1 MAYKYLRVVSDIHIE
16 FGNLFFLP
24 ELPEDK
30 ETILVIAGDAE
41 VRDRFIRTKFA
52 KKISEQFGL
61 VVYILGNHEHYKCS
75 LERTI
80 YKIRAAIE
88 KEGLKNFVVLD
99 NEAFDVP
106 GGAYRIYGG
115 TMWTTFKQND
125 PLCTFDAQQRMN
137 DFKRIRNKMYSFRLR
152 PSHLISECLKFKTSL
167 EEELNRDDGK
177 KLIVVSHHAPSVLSV
192 ISEEHKKSNLLYA
205 YVEDMSKYMLYY
217 SKIKLWLHGHIHD
230 SSDYTIGDTRV
241 IANPYGYQG
250 VEINS
255 FFDAYKR
262 VELS

>member
-30 ETILVIAGDAE
+30 ETVLVIAGDAD
-41 VRDRFIRTKFA
+41 VRDRFIKTKFA
-52 KKISEQFGL
+52 KKVSEQFGL
-61 VVYILGNHEHYKCS
+61 VVYVLGNHEHYKSS
-75 LERTI
+75 LERTAS
-80 YKIRAAIE
+80 KIRAAIE
-88 KEGLKNFVVLD
+88 EEGLKNFVVLD

-106 GGAYRIYGG
+106 GGPYRIYGG

-125 PLCTFDAQQRMN
+125 PMCTFDAQTRMN

-152 PSHLISECLKFKTSL
+152 PSHLISECLKFKTGL
-167 EEELNRDDGK
+167 EEELSRNDDK

-192 ISEEHKKSNLLYA
+192 VREDHKASNLLYA

-217 SKIKLWLHGHIHD
+217 SKIELWLHGHIHD
-230 SSDYTIGDTRV
+230 SSDYEIGNTRV
-241 IANPYGYQG
+241 VANPYGYQG
-250 VEINS
+250 VEINP
-255 FFDAYKR
+255 FFNAYKR
-262 VELS
+262 IALS